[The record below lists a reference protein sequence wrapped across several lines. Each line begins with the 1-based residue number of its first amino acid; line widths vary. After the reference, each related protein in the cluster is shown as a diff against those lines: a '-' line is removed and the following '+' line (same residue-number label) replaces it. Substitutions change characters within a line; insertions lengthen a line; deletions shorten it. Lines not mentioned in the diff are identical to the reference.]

1 MKKFSDLQ
9 VQSTTEVEQNFVQ
22 NDQLS
27 FPEYMINDTDFIG
40 YSDSSLQYA
49 VYNAAAFGTIQ
60 TGTESV
66 LDVGCGRGDFGNY
79 LLSMY
84 PNINYTGID
93 LNPVMIDVGKFKYVN
108 LNNFNLQLEKFD
120 STYKSDVTYDWVY
133 HVTDLTINYG
143 VYPDLNPF
151 EDDNRYVIL
160 KEIIRKSLEISTKG
174 VVLILL
180 NNKESYDSYLNYSFD
195 KISEILYEL
204 NLPFGIDNSDIP
216 NVFKLTVL
224 KTTFI

>member
-9 VQSTTEVEQNFVQ
+9 IQQSEQQVPEN
-22 NDQLS
+22 NELS
-27 FPEYMINDTDFIG
+27 FPEYMINDTNFIG
-40 YSDSSLQYA
+40 YSDETLQYA
-49 VYNAAAFGTIQ
+49 VYNATAFGTIQ

-79 LLSMY
+79 LLTLY
-84 PNINYTGID
+84 PNLKYTGID
-93 LNPVMIDVGKFKYVN
+93 LNPVMIDVGKHKYSS
-108 LNNFNLQLEKFD
+108 LNNFNLKLEKFD
-120 STYKSDVTYDWVY
+120 STYKSDVVYDWVY

-143 VYPDLNPF
+143 IYPNLNPF
-151 EDDNRYVIL
+151 EVDNRYILL
-160 KEIIRKSLEISTKG
+160 KEMIQKSLEVCNKG
-174 VVLILL
+174 IVLILL
-180 NNKESYDSYLNYSFD
+180 NNKETYDSYLNYSFD

>member
-9 VQSTTEVEQNFVQ
+9 VDQIPETIPESTES
-22 NDQLS
+22 S
-27 FPEYMINDTDFIG
+27 FPEYMINDTNFIG
-40 YSDSSLQYA
+40 YSDESLQYA
-49 VYNAAAFGTIQ
+49 VYNATAFGTIQ

-79 LLSMY
+79 LLSLY
-84 PNINYTGID
+84 PNLTYTGID
-93 LNPVMIDVGKFKYVN
+93 FNPVMIDVGKYKYST
-108 LNNFNLQLEKFD
+108 LNNFNLKLEKFD
-120 STYKSDVTYDWVY
+120 SEYQVNSIYDWVY

-143 VYPDLNPF
+143 IKPDLNPF
-151 EDDNRYVIL
+151 DGDNRYIIL
-160 KEIIRKSLEISTKG
+160 KEMISKSLEICNKG

-180 NNKESYDSYLNYSFD
+180 NDKETYDSYLNYSFD

-224 KTTFI
+224 KTAFI